1 MGQGTREKRRGAEA
15 GVAWCPGDSVRYLRM
30 LTNSVIGGLA
40 FAVYLTILVL
50 QINPRY
56 PLMSTPG
63 LTATLVLSY
72 GFHTTTIFYA
82 LIVLRQVLATEVISP
97 GWISFR
103 FLVWLCSASS
113 AVATLLTWANLRGL
127 SPFMDPEAV
136 TRMTGGAV
144 VLTGCAGVMV
154 ALALGRWWAGRHSSR
169 PGAAVLAGALMVSVA
184 VPLMLRGP
192 GSGAPQRL
200 RWPGVTSDVPA
211 PGGEG
216 RVVMVLLEG
225 ASLDVIAPAAAEG
238 RLPNFGRLM
247 ERGASLHLA
256 TMRPTQPGPVWTAAA
271 TGKLPFK
278 NGIRSSATYTP
289 LAGTDALEVLPDYC
303 YSHALVEFG
312 FLRERVHGSR
322 DVEALPVWSLLG
334 TQGVPVGVVNWSVTQ
349 PAREVRGYLVS
360 DQFERRYASVV
371 DVENVGVVW
380 PRDAAAAAVSAAV
393 SAAAEARRAA
403 PAPEAANDP
412 GHLIA
417 HACAADRVHEQ
428 LASALEARHP
438 SRFQAVRYECL
449 DAVGHYFLRYARP
462 GAFGDVSDQELQRYG
477 GVLPARYAAVDQLI
491 GRAMA
496 GVRPGDLL
504 LVVSG
509 FGMEPMSVGKRLLE
523 RSVGNVEPS
532 GTHEPAPDGF
542 LFAYG
547 TDVRPGRQMRGSV
560 VDIVPTILYFF
571 GLPLGRDMD
580 GFARTDIFTP
590 EFSAGRPITYIPS
603 YE

>member
-1 MGQGTREKRRGAEA
+1 M
-15 GVAWCPGDSVRYLRM
+15 RYLRM

-40 FAVYLTILVL
+40 FALYLTILVL

-63 LTATLVLSY
+63 LSTTLVLSY
-72 GFHTTTIFYA
+72 GFHTATVFYA

-103 FLVWLCSASS
+103 FLVWLCSAS
-113 AVATLLTWANLRGL
+113 AGVATLLTWANLRGL
-127 SPFMDPEAV
+127 SPFMEPEAV
-136 TRMTGGAV
+136 TRMTAGAV
-144 VLTGCAGVMV
+144 VLTGCAGIMV
-154 ALALGRWWAGRHSSR
+154 TLALGHWWAGRHSSR
-169 PGAAVLAGALMVSVA
+169 LGAALLAGALMVSVA

-192 GSGAPQRL
+192 GARAQQRP
-200 RWPGVTSDVPA
+200 RWPAVTTDAPG
-211 PGGEG
+211 PGGEA
-216 RVVMVLLEG
+216 RVMMVMLEG
-225 ASLDVIAPAAAEG
+225 ASLDIIAPAAADG
-238 RLPNFGRLM
+238 RLPNFERLL

-271 TGKLPFK
+271 TGKLPYR
-278 NGIRSSATYTP
+278 NGIRSAATYTP
-289 LAGTDALEVLPDYC
+289 LASTDALEVLPDYC

-312 FLRERVHGSR
+312 FLRERVHESR
-322 DVEALPVWSLLG
+322 SLAALPVWSLLG

-371 DVENVGVVW
+371 DVEGVGAVW
-380 PRDAAAAAVSAAV
+380 PRDAAPAAV
-393 SAAAEARRAA
+393 SAAADARRAV
-403 PAPEAANDP
+403 PAPGTADDP
-412 GHLIA
+412 GQLIA
-417 HACAADRVHEQ
+417 HACAADHVHEQ
-428 LASALEARHP
+428 VASALDARYP

-449 DAVGHYFLRYARP
+449 DAVGHYFLRYAVP
-462 GAFGDVSDQELQRYG
+462 GAYGDVSDEELQRYG
-477 GVLPARYAAVDQLI
+477 GVLPAHYAAVDQML
-491 GRAMA
+491 GRVMA
-496 GVRPGDLL
+496 GLRPGDLL

-523 RSVGNVEPS
+523 RTVGNAEPS

-560 VDIVPTILYFF
+560 VDIVPTILYFY

-590 EFSAGRPITYIPS
+590 AFSAGRPITFIPS